1 MLAREQRAIDALNF
15 AVGTLGPVYKTSFRQ
30 RRHKLYWEF
39 YDHANSALGSVQS
52 LAISRVVND
61 TIQIG
66 SFIFLAR
73 TTLQQIMGRAA
84 KDEPGLEN
92 AW

>member
-15 AVGTLGPVYKTSFRQ
+15 AVGTLGPVNNDIVPPKTAQ
-30 RRHKLYWEF
+30 TLLEF
-39 YDHANSALGSVQS
+39 YDHANSALGSVRS
-52 LAISRVVND
+52 LAVSRVVND

-66 SFIFLAR
+66 SFIVLGR
-73 TTLQQIMGRAA
+73 TTLQLIMSKAA